1 MSLSSSPD
9 PLCLVTS
16 SPTKHDP
23 DFGTLKRS
31 SKPLASRSPN
41 VLSSDPFA
49 PSSKLSPSKSIT
61 MTTPK
66 GKDGSPWRIKVTV
79 EAEPG
84 ESQDENSMSSPTSKR
99 STRIISQTTSVPLND
114 AEGQS
119 PVKRRGRPRKSDAAL
134 VSNPQTK
141 SVPLNDASSPA
152 RRRGRP
158 RKSDTVPALT
168 SQVEAGAEIESGIS
182 SPTKRRGRPR
192 KSDAGKDSPKPRTR
206 TPVRRSRRSIVRSPE
221 ESQESSAEDESYKPR
236 SRPQTRTRKPERG
249 DSQVPEPILADA
261 MYGPRSLP
269 SPHAQPD
276 AGHNAQQSG
285 RSTRTTRRSVRE
297 SRRTRNSDVFSAPPD
312 AHSDESEDQ
321 EDQQATPRA
330 ASSQPQDD
338 DASMWQSMV
347 SHQNNNQGVPSEEH
361 ENSDDELDIVRP
373 DDVGDTTMLHSEEF
387 SMVSLDSLPSM
398 QVARGPKQAEIPEP
412 KALARAKPPVFGTD
426 PIPRHRPHAIS
437 RNAISSPIPDV
448 NDSVVS
454 VSYMPSS
461 PPVRFPVRTPSD
473 NQKLKS
479 PSAPPAVEHAHFSPT
494 TADTPKLLNI
504 VSAGRALQGVL
515 GRNEEETSGRRGSA
529 DSSTGSQRNEAN
541 SQSANFQANLMEE
554 ANSHF
559 GDQLNQSTQ
568 SSRQE
573 TCSKVSTPQDATKDT
588 DTNAPDGSV
597 FDGPSTSS
605 AQNSSSF
612 HRLPTPEESQPY
624 SLTSPP
630 PPVSQ
635 LVTEH
640 STLEPAAQPTQLIS
654 PARSHQSQTSEED
667 DAGAHTPESEADV
680 QQQEQSSSEL
690 PSNVDSSLTQK
701 PGENFDAYW
710 QRRREAISRR
720 IAEASPGKVVVIN
733 SETSNESGEFSELPQ
748 SQEDAKVPEDD
759 IWEEEASRSSETRA
773 AARRQRRERR
783 RQAAEDS
790 ENSSVLNTSSHG
802 NERSSGRTAQSSGR
816 GSSSRQ
822 DQDAPSSSGSR
833 AQSSSNRESSAPRSS
848 QRASQSNP
856 GSDAN
861 ESDNT
866 GFWRASSEPRPPF
879 QIPQDRRDDGLSAI
893 MDQIQTPQDQTPRA
907 TPQKVP
913 VFKAPYN
920 VGGVFNSPVRSSP
933 LRQQVMFSSPSAV
946 NSSPYQ
952 KNQMIVESSMMEELV
967 VEEPETESSEASDIK
982 QLRKELSAR
991 RRSSGA
997 FENRRMSQIFDEED
1011 EQIEKQIEEER
1022 TQRLSLDHSTANLS
1036 KDYTVPSVASVEAS
1050 QHSRVSATR
1059 LSAQSRSGAA
1069 SRPRNPLFDG
1079 PVPRLAPGP
1088 VRPNGDDTLRSVDT
1102 THDDGMDI
1110 DGEEYSRSSVRQE
1123 HSHMMSLNMN
1133 RSYPRLFEEQN
1144 SIGSQ
1149 GQGQLHRSSS
1159 SINQPEPQPVSQQQQ
1174 QQQGGG
1180 LFGRIWSSIA
1190 PFQQE
1195 SKPEPAPIQ
1204 PTAAAP
1210 QPISQ
1215 TVHRPSISG
1224 EPTPLPKPTRL
1235 RHHKDLPKLKPF
1247 SKTHFL
1253 TLHHIWSRYL
1263 SHPAEFSLS
1272 HTSNQRLVAQPVF
1285 NDCPT
1290 PIPGVHGHPPFLPLA
1305 VYFDITFRNRGYE
1318 VKFPEELIVIA
1329 ALFMT
1334 LLSLD
1339 DEAAYMAR
1347 YGEPLRWEEV
1357 RKKGEGRIGGFE
1369 VIQRLGFLEVGRI
1382 IRRHEALGKPVSTVG
1397 GAYVR
1402 WPVATPGPGWVPLP
1416 R

>member
-23 DFGTLKRS
+23 DFGALSRS

-41 VLSSDPFA
+41 LPSSDPFA

-84 ESQDENSMSSPTSKR
+84 DSQHENSMSSPTSKR

-114 AEGQS
+114 TEGQS
-119 PVKRRGRPRKSDAAL
+119 PAKRRGRPRKSDTAP
-134 VSNPQTK
+134 VTNTQTK
-141 SVPLNDASSPA
+141 SIPLNDGSSPA

-158 RKSDTVPALT
+158 RKSDTVPALA
-168 SQVEAGAEIESGIS
+168 SQVEGGAETKTGAS

-192 KSDAGKDSPKPRTR
+192 KSDAAKESPKPRTC
-206 TPVRRSRRSIVRSPE
+206 TPVRRTRRSIVRSPE
-221 ESQESSAEDESYKPR
+221 GSRESSVEDPSYKPS
-236 SRPQTRTRKPERG
+236 SRPQTRRPEHG
-249 DSQVPEPILADA
+249 GSQVPEPILANP
-261 MYGPRSLP
+261 MYGPRSP
-269 SPHAQPD
+269 ASPHAEPD
-276 AGHNAQQSG
+276 VGNDAPQTG
-285 RSTRTTRRSVRE
+285 RPTRTTRTSVRE
-297 SRRTRNSDVFSAPPD
+297 RKRTPDSDVFSALPD
-312 AHSDESEDQ
+312 VHTDDSEGQEDQ
-321 EDQQATPRA
+321 EDTPRA
-330 ASSQPQDD
+330 VTSQSRDD
-338 DASMWQSMV
+338 DASMWQSMI
-347 SHQNNNQGVPSEEH
+347 SHQKNNQDAPSEEN
-361 ENSDDELDIVRP
+361 EDSEDELDIVRP
-373 DDVGDTTMLHSEEF
+373 DEIGDTTMLHSEEF

-398 QVARGPKQAEIPEP
+398 QVTRGPEQAGMPGP
-412 KALARAKPPVFGTD
+412 KPPAHAKPPVFRTD
-426 PIPRHRPHAIS
+426 PVPRHRTQIAS

-448 NDSVVS
+448 NDSVAS

-461 PPVRFPVRTPSD
+461 PPVRFPVRTPSG

-479 PSAPPAVEHAHFSPT
+479 LSAPPAVEHPHFPPP
-494 TADTPKLLNI
+494 TADTPKLLNV
-504 VSAGRALQGVL
+504 VSAGKALQGVL
-515 GRNEEETSGRRGSA
+515 DGEEEVTSARRNSV
-529 DSSTGSQRNEAN
+529 DSLAGSQQTKAEV
-541 SQSANFQANLMEE
+541 QPANFQANSREE
-554 ANSHF
+554 PHSHF
-559 GDQLNQSTQ
+559 GDQLNESTRSMRPET
-568 SSRQE
+568 SSG
-573 TCSKVSTPQDATKDT
+573 VSTPHDSAKNNDT
-588 DTNAPDGSV
+588 TASDGSV

-605 AQNSSSF
+605 AQNSSSH
-612 HRLPTPEESQPY
+612 HRLPTPEESHSY
-624 SLTSPP
+624 SLNSPP
-630 PPVSQ
+630 LPVSQ

-640 STLEPAAQPTQLIS
+640 SALEPAAQPTQLIS
-654 PARSHQSQTSEED
+654 PARSQQSQISEED
-667 DAGAHTPESEADV
+667 DSGARTPRSAAEDHHEP
-680 QQQEQSSSEL
+680 EQNISEL
-690 PSNVDSSLTQK
+690 PSNVDSSLSQK

-720 IAEASPGKVVVIN
+720 IAEASPGKVISIS
-733 SETSNESGEFSELPQ
+733 SEASSGSDGSSELPQ
-748 SQEDAKVPEDD
+748 NQEGTKSLGDD
-759 IWEEEASRSSETRA
+759 IWEEEASRSSESRA
-773 AARRQRRERR
+773 AARRERRERR
-783 RQAAEDS
+783 KQAAQQS
-790 ENSSVLNTSSHG
+790 QNSSILNTCGHG
-802 NERSSGRTAQSSGR
+802 HKESTSRTPQSSGR

-822 DQDAPSSSGSR
+822 EQAAPSSSGSR
-833 AQSSSNRESSAPRSS
+833 AQDSSNRQPSASRSS
-848 QRASQSNP
+848 QRANQSNFSSEAN
-856 GSDAN
+856 GSD
-861 ESDNT
+861 DT
-866 GFWRASSEPRPPF
+866 GLFWRGSSEPRQPY
-879 QIPQDRRDDGLSAI
+879 QGAQTRREDGLSAI
-893 MDQIQTPQDQTPRA
+893 MDQIHTPQDQTPQV

-913 VFKAPYN
+913 VLKAPYN
-920 VGGVFNSPVRSSP
+920 MGGGFNSPVRSSP
-933 LRQQVMFSSPSAV
+933 LRQQVMFSSPSAI

-952 KNQMIVESSMMEELV
+952 KNQMTVESSMMDEYV
-967 VEEPETESSEASDIK
+967 VEEPEPEPSESSDIK

-997 FENRRMSQIFDEED
+997 FENRRMSQRYDEED
-1011 EQIEKQIEEER
+1011 EQVEKQFEEER
-1022 TQRLSLDHSTANLS
+1022 TQRLLLDHSTTNLP
-1036 KDYTVPSVASVEAS
+1036 KDYSAPSVASVEKS
-1050 QHSRVSATR
+1050 QHSRPSATR
-1059 LSAQSRSGAA
+1059 LSAQSRSGGV
-1069 SRPRNPLFDG
+1069 SRPRNSLFDG

-1102 THDDGMDI
+1102 THDDSMDI
-1110 DGEEYSRSSVRQE
+1110 DGEEYSQSSAKQE

-1144 SIGSQ
+1144 RMSTR
-1149 GQGQLHRSSS
+1149 GQGQLHKAPSSS
-1159 SINQPEPQPVSQQQQ
+1159 NQTEPQSVP

-1180 LFGRIWSSIA
+1180 LLGRIWSSIA

-1195 SKPEPAPIQ
+1195 SKP
-1204 PTAAAP
+1204 AAP
-1210 QPISQ
+1210 TQPVAAQQPIPRA
-1215 TVHRPSISG
+1215 VPNPSISG

-1253 TLHHIWSRYL
+1253 TLQHIWSRYL
-1263 SHPAEFSLS
+1263 THPAEFSLS

-1290 PIPGVHGHPPFLPLA
+1290 PIPGVHGHPSFLPLA

-1318 VKFPEELIVIA
+1318 VKFPEELIVVA

-1339 DEAAYMAR
+1339 DEAAFMAR
-1347 YGEPLRWEEV
+1347 YGETLRWEEV

-1402 WPVATPGPGWVPLP
+1402 WPIATPGPGWVPLP